1 MLTAYLASG
10 GGLCPRVIAEG
21 ETLPDGAAWL
31 DLAMPTAAEEAM
43 VEKMVGVDV
52 PTREDLRKIE
62 PSDRLFTENGV
73 RYMTLSV
80 LCGGDG
86 DAPYLSSVSFI
97 LSKGPLVTVRYCDPK
112 PFAMLAAR
120 LQKVPAEGLGA
131 DGVLVAMLESIVSR
145 AADLLEEAGQ
155 DIERLSKGIFER
167 NRTRRDYRA
176 ILTHVGR
183 KEGLTSSVRE
193 ALNSVSRLLA
203 FLGMSAEDEIL
214 VRKSLKGDLKSI
226 SRDVQGLSDY
236 ANFLGN
242 KLQFM
247 LDGTVGL
254 VSLEQNNIIKI
265 FAVLSV
271 VFMPPTLIASIYGMN
286 FEHIPELHVVW
297 GYPAALI
304 AMLCSAIAPY
314 LFFKWRGWL

>member
-21 ETLPDGAAWL
+21 EAMPDGVVWL
-31 DLAMPTAAEEAM
+31 DLAMPTAAEEAL
-43 VEKMVGVDV
+43 VEAAVGVDV

-62 PSDRLFTENGV
+62 PSDRLYAENGT

-112 PFAMLAAR
+112 PFSMLAAR
-120 LQKVPAEGLGA
+120 LQKMPPEGVGG
-131 DGVLVAMLESIVSR
+131 DTVLVALLDSIVSR
-145 AADLLEEAGQ
+145 AADILEDAGQ
-155 DIERLSKGIFER
+155 DIERLSKSIFER

-183 KEGLTSSVRE
+183 KEGLTSYVRE
-193 ALNSVSRLLA
+193 ALNSVSRLIA
-203 FLGMSAEDEIL
+203 FLGMSTEEDL
-214 VRKSLKGDLKSI
+214 LLSKTLKSDLKSI

-297 GYPAALI
+297 GYPVALI
-304 AMLCSAIAPY
+304 AMVCSAIAPY